1 MVTSTATTI
10 SHFPDRA
17 TLIRRGLD
25 VVEKIIL
32 LTFYT
37 YFLVPILEAVL
48 LRGDMGA
55 VLLAISETLVV
66 ALVFFRKPAQVLSQR
81 PQDWLLAFGATLSPT
96 LVRPVEGAP
105 HALATAAALL
115 MVIGILFQ
123 IVSKSMLG
131 RRFGIVAAN
140 RGICASGPYRLV
152 RHPIYMGYLLTHI
165 GFLCLAPTWWNLA
178 MYTLTY
184 SLMIPRIFAE
194 ERLLR
199 RDPEYVDY
207 CQRVRSR
214 LIPGIL

>member
-1 MVTSTATTI
+1 MVTSAVT
-10 SHFPDRA
+10 FRQLPDRA
-17 TLIRRGLD
+17 TFVRRCLD
-25 VVEKIIL
+25 VIEKIIL

-37 YFLVPILEAVL
+37 YFLIPILEAVL

-55 VLLAISETLVV
+55 VLLAVSETLVV

-96 LVRPVEGAP
+96 LVRPLEGAP
-105 HALATAAALL
+105 NAIANVAALL
-115 MVIGILFQ
+115 MVGGIVFQ
-123 IVSKSMLG
+123 IISKSMLG

-140 RGICASGPYRLV
+140 RGICASGPYRIV
-152 RHPIYMGYLLTHI
+152 RHPIYMGYMLTHI

-178 MYTLTY
+178 MYALTY

-199 RDPEYVDY
+199 RDPEYAAY
-207 CQRVRSR
+207 CERVTSR

>member
-1 MVTSTATTI
+1 MATSSAVL
-10 SHFPDRA
+10 SPFPDRA
-17 TLIRRGLD
+17 TLVRRGLD

-37 YFLVPILEAVL
+37 YFLIPILEAVL

-96 LVRPVEGAP
+96 LVRPLQGEPNAF
-105 HALATAAALL
+105 ANIAALL
-115 MVIGILFQ
+115 MVAGILFQ

-152 RHPIYMGYLLTHI
+152 RHPIYMGYLMTHI
-165 GFLCLAPTWWNLA
+165 GFLCLAPTWWNVA
-178 MYTLTY
+178 MYALTY
-184 SLMIPRIFAE
+184 SLMIDQLHR
-194 ERLLR
+194 
-199 RDPEYVDY
+199 
-207 CQRVRSR
+207 
-214 LIPGIL
+214 